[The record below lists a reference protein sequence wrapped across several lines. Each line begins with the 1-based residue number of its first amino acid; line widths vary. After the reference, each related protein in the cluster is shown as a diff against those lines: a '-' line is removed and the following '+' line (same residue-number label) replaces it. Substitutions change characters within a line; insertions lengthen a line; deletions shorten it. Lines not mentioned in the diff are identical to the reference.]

1 MRVADVEEGVKEA
14 GEIPAENQGCHSRFV
29 GLEGQGDDV
38 AHESH
43 VLADVLR

>member
-1 MRVADVEEGVKEA
+1 MRIADVEEGVEEA
-14 GEIPAENQGCHSRFV
+14 REIPAENQGCHARFV